1 MPFGTLGYRWNLWNH
16 GFLVMPDAY
25 ITALTMLSAR
35 ELSEAQLRVRL
46 KRRELDAAEID
57 EAIARLKSDRTLND
71 RRVALAIARMES
83 AIKHRG
89 RSRVLQKIRQAG
101 IDDDTAQHAVQAVFE
116 EVDEDAMLDKAFER
130 RLRGKAPKELD
141 DKGRAKVI
149 RGLVAQGF
157 RFEAIL
163 KRLKG

>member
-1 MPFGTLGYRWNLWNH
+1 MA
-16 GFLVMPDAY
+16 DAY
-25 ITALTMLSAR
+25 ITALTLLSAR
-35 ELSEAQLRVRL
+35 ELSEAQLRTRL
-46 KRRELDAAEID
+46 KRREMDAADID
-57 EAIARLKSDRTLND
+57 EAISRLKADRTLND
-71 RRVALAIARMES
+71 RRVAVAIARMES

-101 IDDDTAQHAVQAVFE
+101 IDDDTAQDAVREVFE

-130 RLRGKAPKELD
+130 RLRGQAPRDLD